1 MKLNRLK
8 NNHLILNRLNKVNLK
23 TIKVKHGNVK
33 SNCFIIDK
41 KLAYISDV
49 NEIYNKDYKYF
60 KNLEY
65 LIIDCLRYN
74 FHPSHFNLE
83 SVLNLINLFKPKK
96 SILTNLHTDLDYNV
110 LKNRLPKNVVPA
122 YDGLSINF

>member
-1 MKLNRLK
+1 M
-8 NNHLILNRLNKVNLK
+8 NKVNLK

-33 SNCFIIDK
+33 SNCFIINK

-60 KNLEY
+60 KNLKY
-65 LIIDCLRYN
+65 LIIDCLRYD
-74 FHPSHFNLE
+74 FHPSHFNLK

-110 LKNRLPKNVVPA
+110 LKNKLPKNVVPA